1 MLRQAVVNF
10 SFGECITASGFQNDL
25 YISILVL
32 LDNFRKVVKIVF
44 LDFTLA
50 KKMMCPIFVFFVSE
64 RRQGVSFVL
73 HIQFTAHQ
81 LFLSMVPVYPC
92 ELVCNPYYL
101 ESIKIRFYVTI
112 DNL

>member
-1 MLRQAVVNF
+1 MTSLMD
-10 SFGECITASGFQNDL
+10 SGIQQ
-25 YISILVL
+25 
-32 LDNFRKVVKIVF
+32 KVGWGKQQ
-44 LDFTLA
+44 DTL
-50 KKMMCPIFVFFVSE
+50 MCPIFVFFVSE